1 MQTVRT
7 SAKLLRLLKKK
18 QNPEVK
24 FTHSCDWV
32 LAITATCEISQLVVQ
47 QRSIQG
53 HMWNILEELT
63 ASYLLQSVVRLSKVL
78 NHYSLCM
85 HRQESINLLLTMWK
99 CRWKY
104 YSEIKRK
111 KVLIIQH
118 PGNFKG
124 SLLSERSQTQ
134 KYVSHESI
142 MWHSEGV
149 KLKGQK
155 SDQ

>member
-1 MQTVRT
+1 
-7 SAKLLRLLKKK
+7 
-18 QNPEVK
+18 
-24 FTHSCDWV
+24 
-32 LAITATCEISQLVVQ
+32 
-47 QRSIQG
+47 
-53 HMWNILEELT
+53 MWNILEELT

-155 SDQ
+155 SDRESPEAGMGGEEWPQTGKREFWGEIKMFYISLWWFLRDYINSSNYIKLYI